1 MALRA
6 SGEAAGPEAR
16 VTRAFKLALGRAPSQ
31 MEHGES
37 LAHLRAQTV
46 YHETHAPVETPL
58 PREVRRHM
66 VEEMT
71 GVNFSWIERL
81 DVYDDY
87 VRDAQSTDVDAATR
101 ALADLCLV
109 LLNTNEFVY
118 VY

>member
-1 MALRA
+1 M
-6 SGEAAGPEAR
+6 
-16 VTRAFKLALGRAPSQ
+16 
-31 MEHGES
+31 
-37 LAHLRAQTV
+37 
-46 YHETHAPVETPL
+46 
-58 PREVRRHM
+58 EVRRHM

-71 GVNFSWIERL
+71 GVSFSWMERL

-87 VRDAQSTDVDAATR
+87 VRDPQSTDVDAATR